1 MAPTSQ
7 QETENRPLV
16 VACGLLSPSPEMRHL
31 KLGFQFS
38 VMWVLVFVMAA
49 GPLPLGIPRV
59 HAGPVITDVPG
70 IKSFYEPK
78 VFIIFDTSKS
88 MQYRPGDPNGDPSA
102 IGQDWDPSSPTDP
115 CDNKWCIGKK
125 ALYSTLPNYTSRIY
139 LGMSGYTQYYQL
151 TKQPEDL
158 YTSCTYDRIAFGATP
173 WNTWTFKSLTDF
185 TGTGTDPTFLGATSP
200 VLASAALPNAVGNHS
215 YRKEGVSD
223 FFADPQYVN
232 VVGAGSG
239 AGDFLD
245 VSGEPYAWWKRQN
258 VDGAFSFLKVGPV
271 CQLQY
276 LAYNAGACATQ
287 PCDLFFTGESTVN
300 YPGIWSA
307 DVGPTLNWGGH
318 VYDRA
323 AAASVG
329 AFTDV
334 CGLPNPYSGP
344 KFSCNGVA
352 GGCDISQTSGPNKT
366 YGAPT
371 TLYESA
377 VSPGPNWDPL
387 LPNTTSTISVKL
399 LTFDQ
404 TCPAV
409 GTVVD
414 QTSGP
419 AEWRWMSVNGTGPG
433 QTIDTG
439 CRNVLG
445 KRCTWTMAADTIV
458 PGETYAHY
466 CTFSRTEY
474 HWQPYSFTCTYSAQ
488 KWLYTTSQSDQYCNY
503 RYYQDVFAHP
513 EYLYSVRPNT
523 GDILG
528 ATIVNYSGR
537 DDLNGV
543 PSPVTFS
550 GGQFSNG
557 DCPNVIANSATYPEC
572 SNGVIC
578 KLSWTSGTVP
588 GYPKGRYSLV
598 PGGLPPYPWINVNAP
613 GLYPAADPAGNLNDL
628 LFPANPMM
636 FAGDWLAG
644 GGFPDRYYSDL
655 IANYYDPANP
665 NPPASAPLAHDPVSC
680 PSCTYQFSV
689 TPPPTVDTAGF
700 ASVAAPLP
708 ATRTSGWAELPDGRL
723 ALSWTPFALDNALP
737 GQPILQMLSKY
748 NPVTNPMG
756 LQTPAYGDFTP
767 LTGAL
772 TNLADYLTT
781 EIDKDPFA
789 ACRTYYVLLMTDGEE
804 FPVLPGNDPVGAVTK
819 LRNLTTG
826 AGLKVDVKTFVI
838 GFGLL
843 APSPQLNAMARAGG
857 TAVSA
862 SDPSKFDS
870 TANGVAYDGS
880 NPNKLLLSLNAT
892 FGAILDGWFTRSKPV
907 VNVAGTQMYLGYF
920 RLLFNGTEWQGKLDS
935 VDIDGIDLPGYTAP
949 VDDSNYNYLWR
960 YGKAIDLPSQ
970 PDRKLYTSLNPNA
983 GNRVDFAQAAGGY
996 PNTNSAA
1003 DQSMLEGLISAA
1015 PGEGD
1020 ATIAFLANKG
1030 VIGDQPPNY
1039 GAPEKFINGVAKT
1052 SRSSDIYHAT
1062 PAIVEGATNGPNWPE
1077 ATEIVAYG
1085 DFRTAVAARKKTV
1098 FIGAND
1104 GMLHAV
1110 EDAVTAKVPAAEAGQ
1125 ERWAYVPKQIL
1136 GNLPLM
1142 RAGHEFGVDGSV
1154 AIADVCGPE
1163 FGTGDCTTQ
1172 AGWLTL
1178 LIGSF
1183 GKGAGGLYAL
1193 DVTNP
1198 ADPKPKW
1205 EINSVLD
1212 EALSQGNTIRLGY
1225 TLGAPVIART
1235 KPGGT
1240 PKWSAFMPGGMP
1252 PKADSLGIPWGNVL
1266 YVLDASNGTLLTDG
1280 ATSARIVI
1288 PDDPLDPRP
1297 NGLISRPTLYRPGDR
1312 SFVERAFFT
1321 DLEGKIW
1328 KLDVTSNNII
1338 DWKNQIT
1345 AGSDPFFDPASSNL
1359 VCSLDVSGAPLKI
1372 LDATTG
1378 LPVATG
1384 TTTLPIARPR
1394 PTIFNRPYLAVDN
1407 LTGLLN
1413 VYVGT
1418 GDSEHPNTPSVGGYD
1433 YFYGVTDVLAGCGRP
1448 LFALRFSQNEKMLSD
1463 PAFDKN
1469 VVYVTTYQP
1478 PAGAAGTCSD
1488 LGHGFLYSFDART
1501 GLPVK
1506 AITDYLGVKQ
1516 SKIDL
1521 GVVPGGSGI
1530 PSSPIVR
1537 NGKLYF
1543 ALETDPSHARQF
1555 TVGDNPPTQ
1564 IKVEGWQ
1571 RVK

>member
-1 MAPTSQ
+1 MGPTSQ
-7 QETENRPLV
+7 QETENRHQV
-16 VACGLLSPSPEMRHL
+16 VACGLLSASPEMRHV
-31 KLGFQFS
+31 KLAFQFS

-49 GPLPLGIPRV
+49 GPLPLGIPQA

-88 MQYRPGDPNGDPSA
+88 MQYRPGDANGDPSA
-102 IGQDWDPSSPTDP
+102 IGQDWDPSDPTAP
-115 CDNKWCIGKK
+115 CENKWCIGKR

-139 LGMSGYTQYYQL
+139 MGLSGYTQYYQL
-151 TKQPEDL
+151 TKEPETL

-173 WNTWTFKSLTDF
+173 WNTWTFKSLTDL
-185 TGTGTDPTFLGATSP
+185 TGTGTDPAFFGATSL
-200 VLASAALPNAVGNHS
+200 VQLSSALPNVVGNHS
-215 YRKEGVSD
+215 YRKEAVSD
-223 FFADPQYVN
+223 YFANPQYVN
-232 VVGAGSG
+232 VAGAGAG
-239 AGDFLD
+239 PGDFLD
-245 VSGEPYAWWKRQN
+245 VSGEPYAWWKRN
-258 VDGAFSFLKVGPV
+258 PVDGVFSFLKTGPV
-271 CQLQY
+271 CAAQY
-276 LAYNAGACATQ
+276 LAYNGGACATQ
-287 PCDLFFTGESTVN
+287 PCDLFFLNEGTVN
-300 YPGIWSA
+300 YPDIWSA
-307 DVGPTLNWGGH
+307 DVGPILTQGGID
-318 VYDRA
+318 YDRA
-323 AAASVG
+323 TAPTVG
-329 AFTDV
+329 TFTDV
-334 CGLPNPYSGP
+334 CSLSTPYTGA
-344 KFSCNGVA
+344 KFSCNGVI
-352 GGCDISQTSGPNKT
+352 GGCDITQIGGPNKS
-366 YGAPT
+366 YGAET
-371 TLYESA
+371 LLYENG
-377 VSPGPNWDPL
+377 VSPGPNFDL
-387 LPNTTSTISVKL
+387 IIPNTTSTISVKL
-399 LTFDQ
+399 LTYDQ

-414 QTSGP
+414 ETSGP
-419 AEWRWMSVNGTGPG
+419 VEWQWMAINGTGPG
-433 QTIDTG
+433 QTTDTG
-439 CRNVLG
+439 CRSAVG
-445 KRCTWTMAADTIV
+445 KRCTWTMTADTVV
-458 PGETYAHY
+458 PGETYEHY
-466 CTFSRTEY
+466 CTFTRTVY
-474 HWQPYSFTCTYSAQ
+474 HWKPYSFTCDWRAE
-488 KWLYTTSQSDQYCNY
+488 KWLYSTPRSDVYCNY

-513 EYLYSVRPNT
+513 EYLYSVQPNN
-523 GDILG
+523 GDIVG
-528 ATIVNYSGR
+528 ATIVSYPGR

-543 PSPVTFS
+543 PNPVTYS

-557 DCPNVIANSATYPEC
+557 DCPNVIANSATHPEC
-572 SNGVIC
+572 SNGFIC

-588 GYPKGRYSLV
+588 GYPAGRYSL
-598 PGGLPPYPWINVNAP
+598 LPASVTGYPWTTTLSP
-613 GLYPAADPAGNLNDL
+613 GLYPAADPPANLNDP

-655 IANYYDPANP
+655 IANYYDPATA
-665 NPPASAPLAHDPVSC
+665 NPPVTNPLAHAPASC
-680 PSCTYQFSV
+680 PSCTYEFSV
-689 TPPPTVDTAGF
+689 TPPPTVDPAGF

-708 ATRTSGWAELPDGRL
+708 SNKTSGWARLPDNRL

-737 GQPILQMLSKY
+737 GQPVLQMLSKY
-748 NPVTNPMG
+748 NSATNPTG
-756 LQTPAYGDFTP
+756 LQTPAYGDYTP

-772 TNLADYLTT
+772 TNVADYLAT
-781 EIDKDPFA
+781 EIDTDAYA
-789 ACRTYYVLLMTDGEE
+789 ACRTYYVLLLTDGEE
-804 FPVLPGNDPVGAVTK
+804 FPVLAGNDPVGAVKK
-819 LRNLTTG
+819 LRTLTTG
-826 AGLKVDVKTFVI
+826 AGVKVDVKTFVI

-843 APSPQLNAMARAGG
+843 APSPQLNAMAREGG
-857 TAVSA
+857 TAVSPT
-862 SDPSKFDS
+862 DPTKIDS
-870 TANGVAYDGS
+870 SANGVAYDGS
-880 NPNKLLLSLNAT
+880 DPNKLLTSLNAT
-892 FGAILDGWFTRSKPV
+892 FGAILDGYFTRSKPV
-907 VNVAGTQMYLGYF
+907 LNVAGTQMYLGYF

-935 VDIDGIDLPGYTAP
+935 VDIDGVDLPTYTAP
-949 VDDSNYNYLWR
+949 VSDSDYNYLWR

-983 GNRVDFAQAAGGY
+983 GNRIDFAQASGGY
-996 PNTNSAA
+996 PNTNIPG
-1003 DQSMLEGLISAA
+1003 DQSALEGFISTV
-1015 PGEGD
+1015 PGEAD

-1030 VIGDQPPNY
+1030 VIGDQPPTY
-1039 GAPEKFINGVAKT
+1039 GSPEKFTNGVAKT

-1062 PAIVEGATNGPNWPE
+1062 PAVVEGATNGPNWPD

-1085 DFRTAVAARKKTV
+1085 DFRTAIASRKKTV
-1098 FIGAND
+1098 YIGAND

-1110 EDAVTAKVPAAEAGQ
+1110 EDAVTAKVPAPEAGQ

-1142 RAGHEFGVDGSV
+1142 RAGHEFGVDGSL

-1163 FGTGDCTTQ
+1163 FGAGSCTTQ

-1183 GKGAGGLYAL
+1183 GRGAGGLYAL
-1193 DVTNP
+1193 DVTDP
-1198 ADPKPKW
+1198 SDPKPKW

-1212 EALSQGNTIRLGY
+1212 ENLSRPNTIRLGY
-1225 TLGAPVIART
+1225 TTGAPVLART

-1240 PKWSAFMPGGMP
+1240 PRWSVFMPGGMP
-1252 PKADSLGIPWGNVL
+1252 PKADSLGTPWGNVL
-1266 YVLDASNGTLLTDG
+1266 YVLDASTGTLLTDG
-1280 ATSARIVI
+1280 ATPARIVI
-1288 PDDPLDPRP
+1288 PDDTTDPRP

-1345 AGSDPFFDPASSNL
+1345 TTTDPFFDPAASNL
-1359 VCSLDVSGAPLKI
+1359 VCTLDVSGAPMQI
-1372 LDATTG
+1372 RDATTG
-1378 LPVATG
+1378 LPVTTG
-1384 TTTLPIARPR
+1384 TTTLPIAKPR

-1433 YFYGVTDVLAGCGRP
+1433 YFYGVTDVLSGCGRP

-1478 PAGAAGTCSD
+1478 PPAAALCSD
-1488 LGHGFLYSFDART
+1488 LGHGFLYAFDART
-1501 GLPVK
+1501 GLPIK

-1537 NGKLYF
+1537 NGKLF
-1543 ALETDPSHARQF
+1543 FTLETDPSHGRQF